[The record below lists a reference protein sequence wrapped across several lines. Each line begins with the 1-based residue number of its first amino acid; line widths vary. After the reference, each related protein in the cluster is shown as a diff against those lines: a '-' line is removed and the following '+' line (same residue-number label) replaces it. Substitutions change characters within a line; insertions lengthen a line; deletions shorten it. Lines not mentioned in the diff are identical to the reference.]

1 MQNLIIEELKKIH
14 PKHRLS
20 EGDVSAHTKSAQKI
34 TKEWQ
39 DAVCSDLIH
48 REVKVSQSSN
58 EKIDIVDLSSLVAY
72 ELKVSGKNT
81 HHEFYKD
88 LIKVLTYNE
97 YSDTNKKLK
106 KLVFISES
114 SGITSLLGRLDK
126 KFVVMLK
133 NTHDLSIELVG
144 I

>member
-1 MQNLIIEELKKIH
+1 MIIESLKEIH
-14 PKHRLS
+14 SNHRLS
-20 EGDVSAHTKSAQKI
+20 DGDVSSHTKSAQII

-39 DAVCSDLIH
+39 KAVCGAAIQS
-48 REVKVSQSSN
+48 EVSVSPENN
-58 EKIDIVDLSSLVAY
+58 ERIDIIDHSTNTAY

-88 LIKVLTYNE
+88 LVKVLTYNE
-97 YSDTNKKLK
+97 YQAVESRII

-114 SGITSLLGRLDK
+114 AGIKSLTGRLDS
-126 KFVVMLK
+126 KFMTMIG
-133 NTHDLSIELVG
+133 NNHGLSIELVE

>member
-1 MQNLIIEELKKIH
+1 MIIEALREIH
-14 PKHRLS
+14 AKHRLTD
-20 EGDVSAHTKSAQKI
+20 GDVSAHTKSAQVI

-39 DAVCSDLIH
+39 QSVCSGNI
-48 REVKVSQSSN
+48 RAEVKVSPFGN
-58 EKIDIVDLSSLVAY
+58 EKIDIVDLSKNEAY

-97 YSDTNKKLK
+97 YAESNKKLS
-106 KLVFISES
+106 KLIFISELD
-114 SGITSLLGRLDK
+114 GIKSLEGRLDK
-126 KFVVMLK
+126 KLLSMLK
-133 NTHDLSIELVG
+133 NTHELSVELVS

>member
-1 MQNLIIEELKKIH
+1 MIIRALKEIH
-14 PKHRLS
+14 SKYRLND
-20 EGDVSAHTKSAQKI
+20 GDVSAHTKSAIKI

-39 DAVCSDLIH
+39 SEVCSELIH
-48 REVKVSQSSN
+48 NEVKVSPKNN
-58 EKIDIVDLSSLVAY
+58 EKIDVVDLANKAAY

-88 LIKVLTYNE
+88 LIKVFTYNE
-97 YSDTNKKLK
+97 YKAESEKLN

-114 SGITSLLGRLDK
+114 SGIKSLEGRLDS
-126 KFVVMLK
+126 KFLAMLK
-133 NTHDLSIELVG
+133 NTHGLSIELVG